1 MNRTILYLPFI
12 VILSLLAT
20 ACGATPTP
28 ETIIETAVS
37 KVIETP
43 TAEPTTTPTAEPTAT
58 PPPKPTAT
66 PVPEPT
72 ATTESTTMAP
82 EVVVAFDAEGSEFP
96 EGVAMDSA
104 GNIYASLGVPFWMGG
119 DAGEIRKI
127 SSDGTET
134 ALVTI
139 DGPPAAG
146 LAIDSAG
153 TLFYAYPTGDER
165 TGVFRVNGDGTTER
179 LPGTENI
186 VLPNGLAFD
195 AQGNLYVT
203 DTILGTVWR
212 IPPDGTG
219 EAEAWFQH
227 EWLQGCE
234 DDPMGANGIAFWQ
247 DSFYVASTVKGLL
260 VRVPIM
266 EDGSAGEP
274 ELVAGTADC
283 DAEFDELDSM
293 DGIAVAEDGSVY
305 ALLVIQNK
313 AVRIDPSDGSST
325 VLLTDADGL
334 WNPASIIFGTG
345 ESDRESVFITNY
357 AVLPPAPDDSLGP
370 AVLKFDVG
378 VPGLPLP

>member
-1 MNRTILYLPFI
+1 
-12 VILSLLAT
+12 
-20 ACGATPTP
+20 
-28 ETIIETAVS
+28 
-37 KVIETP
+37 
-43 TAEPTTTPTAEPTAT
+43 
-58 PPPKPTAT
+58 
-66 PVPEPT
+66 
-72 ATTESTTMAP
+72 
-82 EVVVAFDAEGSEFP
+82 
-96 EGVAMDSA
+96 MDSA

-119 DAGEIRKI
+119 EAGEIRRI
-127 SSDGTET
+127 SPTGSET
-134 ALVTI
+134 AIVTI
-139 DGPPAAG
+139 AGPPPAG

-165 TGVFRVNGDGTTER
+165 TGVFRVNDDGTTER

-195 AQGNLYVT
+195 GQGNLYAT

-234 DDPMGANGIAFWQ
+234 DDPMGANGIALWQ

-260 VRVPIM
+260 VRVPIL

-305 ALLVIQNK
+305 ALLVIQNRL
-313 AVRIDPSDGSST
+313 VRINPSDGSST
-325 VLLTDADGL
+325 VLLADADGL

-345 ESDRESVFITNY
+345 KENQECVFFTNF
-357 AVLPPAPDDSLGP
+357 AVLPPEPANSLGP
-370 AVLKFDVG
+370 AVLELNVG
-378 VPGLPLP
+378 VPGLHLP

>member
-1 MNRTILYLPFI
+1 
-12 VILSLLAT
+12 
-20 ACGATPTP
+20 
-28 ETIIETAVS
+28 
-37 KVIETP
+37 
-43 TAEPTTTPTAEPTAT
+43 
-58 PPPKPTAT
+58 
-66 PVPEPT
+66 
-72 ATTESTTMAP
+72 MAP
-82 EVVVAFDAEGSEFP
+82 EVVVAFDAKGSEFP

-195 AQGNLYVT
+195 AQGNLYAT

-357 AVLPPAPDDSLGP
+357 AVLPPAPDDDSLGP